1 MRRSRFG
8 ENPTSQDDND
18 YADNT
23 KYDEKYIMPTNAV
36 TPDFGTSS
44 VYAAPDRQP
53 SHPQAFTDPMRDGR
67 DNTLTPSQS
76 LFSSAAQNASGER
89 MGGYGD
95 RQSAARQA
103 EAPMVFALR
112 SDPTLYVYEYSD
124 RLEYYRKTPNG
135 MMMCNVEYKKLR

>member
-8 ENPTSQDDND
+8 ETVSRGDSD

-44 VYAAPDRQP
+44 VYAAPAQEP
-53 SHPQAFTDPMRDGR
+53 GQTQMFNDPMKDAEPVQSAR
-67 DNTLTPSQS
+67 PS
-76 LFSSAAQNASGER
+76 FYAAQPRSADRIDS
-89 MGGYGD
+89 GYGSP
-95 RQSAARQA
+95 QSVQQA
-103 EAPMVFALR
+103 EAPRVFALR

-124 RLEYYRKTPNG
+124 RLEYYRNTPGG
-135 MMMCNVEYKKLR
+135 MLLCNIENKRR